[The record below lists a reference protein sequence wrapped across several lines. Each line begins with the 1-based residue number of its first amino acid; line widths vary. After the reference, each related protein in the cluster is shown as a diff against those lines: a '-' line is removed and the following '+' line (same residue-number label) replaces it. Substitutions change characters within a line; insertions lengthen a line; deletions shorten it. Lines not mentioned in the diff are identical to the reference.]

1 VLQQNGSN
9 YTPIFLV
16 CGTAYVAALIVIHLL
31 APRLERVSLAVVDD
45 GILVRD

>member
-1 VLQQNGSN
+1 VLQHNGSN

-31 APRLERVSLAVVDD
+31 APQLERASLTSDESVGAAD
-45 GILVRD
+45 